1 MGFLEEK
8 CVFSELT
15 EEVLAE
21 CAAFDCGNDDL
32 NAFFRERS
40 VLFRRQRISRTYG
53 FFIGEAKGEL
63 VGAFSLSN
71 YAVRLGGLSNNRRR
85 VVNRNIPHAKQLS
98 VYPGVLIGRFG
109 IDLRYQGLGIGS
121 ELVRYVHDWLLL
133 LDNPAGCRFMVLD
146 AVNQPDTLAFYL
158 RNGFDFL
165 YQNPEEEGLR
175 HGYLRPDRGLATRVM
190 FRDLLDTREGMR

>member
-15 EEVLAE
+15 EEVLTR

-53 FFIGEAKGEL
+53 FFIGEPKGEL

-85 VVNRNIPHAKQLS
+85 VVNRNIPYSKQLS

-109 IDLRYQGLGIGS
+109 IDLRFQGLGIGS

-165 YQNPEEEGLR
+165 YQNPEEEVLR
-175 HGYLRPDRGLATRVM
+175 HGYLRSDRGLATRVM